1 MNFSKMRIANDRKL
15 NEDGRIRLNNVTMC
29 IFYLRTQLK
38 KKKKTDE
45 FTSTSGIKILSR
57 LPLISDQ
64 N

>member
-15 NEDGRIRLNNVTMC
+15 NEDGRIRLNNVTMR
-29 IFYLRTQLK
+29 IFYLRIQLK

-45 FTSTSGIKILSR
+45 FTSTSGIKILSP